1 MNKKRKSGVLM
12 PLSCINGNFGVGVMG
27 KEAFDFIDKL
37 KRMGFSCWQVLP
49 VGMTDQ
55 MNSPYCSCSAFA
67 GNPVYIDLREFPK
80 ELLTDEDVNGNI
92 YHGSCYTADY
102 KFALEKRMN
111 SLRKAFESASEE
123 LLENVKKFVS
133 ENKYCRD
140 FSLYM
145 ALKEKHDLAPWWEW
159 SDKYKS
165 YSSAVR
171 SVDSELENES
181 LFQSFVQYLFYSQWD
196 KLKKYANSQGIE
208 ILGDM
213 PIYVSLDSAD
223 VWANTELFKLDEKTL
238 KPKKVAGVP
247 PDYFSADGQLWGNPI
262 YDWDKMEKDG
272 FKWWTDRIEFALKIY
287 DTVRIDHF
295 RALASYWEVDAEAK
309 TAKVGEWKDGP
320 KMKLFNKVSER
331 LGEMSIV
338 AEDLGT
344 FGEDV
349 VKLLDDTGF
358 PGMRVIQFGFDPNGD
373 STHLPHNYP
382 RNCVAYVGT
391 HDNNTLL
398 GWLYEAS
405 PDERKFA
412 LDYCGY
418 KGNNWGDGG
427 YKSESCRS
435 VIETVW
441 KSSAYLS
448 IISFQDMC
456 GFGSDA
462 RMNRPGI
469 AEENWLY
476 RAGKD
481 AIDNVDE
488 EYYRYINRLY
498 RRS

>member
-1 MNKKRKSGVLM
+1 MNKKRISGVLM
-12 PLSCINGNFGVGVMG
+12 PLSCINGDFGLGVMG
-27 KEAFDFIDKL
+27 EEAFKFIAKI

-67 GNPVYIDLREFPK
+67 GNPVYIDPRGLPEG
-80 ELLTDEDVNGNI
+80 LLTEDEISENLYN
-92 YHGSCYTADY
+92 GSCYTADY
-102 KFALEKRMN
+102 GFAFEKRIR
-111 SLRKAFESASEE
+111 SLRIAFSRADEALLKKVEAFTEE
-123 LLENVKKFVS
+123 NAF
-133 ENKYCRD
+133 CRD

-145 ALKEKHDLAPWWEW
+145 ALKEKFDLAPWWEW
-159 SDKYKS
+159 SDEYKN
-165 YSSAVR
+165 YSSAV
-171 SVDSELENES
+171 SAVDDDIRAEA
-181 LFQSFVQYLFYSQWD
+181 LFHSFVQYIFYTQWGT
-196 KLKKYANSQGIE
+196 LKAYAKAQGVE
-208 ILGDM
+208 TVGDM

-223 VWANTELFKLDEKTL
+223 VWAHTELFKLDKKTL

-247 PDYFSADGQLWGNPI
+247 PDYFSSDGQLWGNPI
-262 YDWDKMEKDG
+262 YDWDKMEQDG
-272 FKWWTDRIEFALKIY
+272 FKWWIERIEFALKMY

-295 RALASYWEVDAEAK
+295 RALASYWEVDADAE
-309 TAKVGEWKDGP
+309 TARVGEWKQGP
-320 KMKLFNKVSER
+320 GMKLFDKVCER
-331 LGEMSIV
+331 LSSPSII

-349 VKLLDDTGF
+349 VKLLEDTGF

-373 STHLPHNYP
+373 STHLPHNFQ

-418 KGNNWGDGG
+418 KGHNWGEGG

-441 KSSAYLS
+441 RSSAYLT

-462 RMNRPGI
+462 RMNRPGV
-469 AEENWLY
+469 AQGNWLY

-481 AIDNVDE
+481 AVNSVDE
-488 EYYRYINRLY
+488 EYYKYINRLY

>member
-1 MNKKRKSGVLM
+1 MEEKRMSGVLM
-12 PLSCINGNFGVGVMG
+12 PLSCINGDFGVGVMG
-27 KEAFDFIDKL
+27 SETFEFISKI

-49 VGMTDQ
+49 IGMTDQ

-67 GNPVYIDLREFPK
+67 GNPVYIDPRLLPK
-80 ELLTDEDVNGNI
+80 GLLTDEEISENI

-102 KFALEKRMN
+102 DFAFEKRMQT
-111 SLRKAFESASEE
+111 LRLAFSRADGE
-123 LLENVKKFVS
+123 LMKKVEDFVS
-133 ENKYCRD
+133 HNSYCSA

-145 ALKEKHDLAPWWEW
+145 ALKEKFDLAPWWEW
-159 SDKYKS
+159 SDEFKS
-165 YSSAVR
+165 YSSAKLSLDDDIR
-171 SVDSELENES
+171 SRA
-181 LFQSFVQYLFYSQWD
+181 LFHSFVQYIFYLQWGT
-196 KLKKYANSQGIE
+196 LKEFANKQGVRIV
-208 ILGDM
+208 GDM

-223 VWANTELFKLDEKTL
+223 VWSNTELFKLDEETL

-262 YDWDKMEKDG
+262 YDWEKMEKDG
-272 FKWWTDRIEFALKIY
+272 FKWWIDRISFSLNIY

-295 RALASYWEVDAEAK
+295 RAFASYWQVDFGAK
-309 TAKVGEWKDGP
+309 TAKDGEWKQGP
-320 KMKLFNKVSER
+320 GMKLFDEVREKLS
-331 LGEMSIV
+331 LPSII

-349 VKLLDDTGF
+349 VKLLEDTEF

-382 RNCVAYVGT
+382 KGCVAYVGT

-398 GWLYEAS
+398 GWLYEAT

-418 KGNNWGDGG
+418 KGHNWGDGG

-435 VIETVW
+435 IIETVW
-441 KSSAYLS
+441 KSTACLAM
-448 IISFQDMC
+448 ISFQDMC

-462 RMNRPGI
+462 RMNRPGV
-469 AEENWLY
+469 AEGNWLY

-481 AIDNVDE
+481 AVNSVDE
-488 EYYRYINRLY
+488 EYYKYINRLY

>member
-1 MNKKRKSGVLM
+1 MYKKRISGVLM
-12 PLSCINGNFGVGVMG
+12 PLSCINGDFGVGVMG
-27 KEAFDFIDKL
+27 REAVAFLEKL

-49 VGMTDQ
+49 IGMTDQ

-67 GNPVYIDLREFPK
+67 GNPVYIDPRELPK
-80 ELLTDEDVNGNI
+80 GLLTETEIADNA

-102 KFALEKRMN
+102 AYALEKRMK
-111 SLRKAFESASEE
+111 SLRIAFERADEK
-123 LLENVKKFVS
+123 LLEKVKKFIS

-140 FSLYM
+140 FALYM

-159 SDKYKS
+159 GDEYKD
-165 YSSAVR
+165 YATAVK
-171 SVDSELENES
+171 SVDSETEKEA
-181 LFQSFVQYLFYSQWD
+181 LFQSFVQYIFYSQWGT
-196 KLKKYANSQGIE
+196 LKASAESMGIKTV
-208 ILGDM
+208 GDM

-223 VWANTELFKLDEKTL
+223 VWAHTQLFKLDEKTL

-272 FKWWTDRIEFALKIY
+272 FKWWVERIEFALKIY

-295 RALASYWEVDAEAK
+295 RALASYWEVDADAK
-309 TAKVGEWKDGP
+309 TAKNGEWKQGP
-320 KMKLFNKVSER
+320 GMKLFDKVSEK
-331 LGEMSIV
+331 LKDPSIV

-349 VKLLDDTGF
+349 VKLLEDTGF

-373 STHLPHNYP
+373 STHLPHNYD

-427 YKSESCRS
+427 YHSESCRS
-435 VIETVW
+435 IVETVW
-441 KSSAYLS
+441 KSSAYLA

-462 RMNRPGI
+462 RMNRPGV
-469 AEENWLY
+469 AEGNWLY

-481 AIDNVDE
+481 AVDSVDE
-488 EYYRYINRLY
+488 EYYKHINRLY

>member
-469 AEENWLY
+469 AEGNWLY

>member
-1 MNKKRKSGVLM
+1 MYKKRKSGVLM
-12 PLSCINGNFGVGVMG
+12 PLSCINGDFGVGVMG
-27 KEAFDFIDKL
+27 EEAFEFVDKL

-67 GNPVYIDLREFPK
+67 GNPIYIDPRSLPNGLVEK
-80 ELLTDEDVNGNI
+80 EETDENL
-92 YHGSCYTADY
+92 YTGSCYTAAYD
-102 KFALEKRMN
+102 FALEKRTQL
-111 SLRKAFESASEE
+111 LRAAFERADDKLFEK
-123 LLENVKKFVS
+123 VKQFVS
-133 ENKYCRD
+133 ENEYCKN

-145 ALKEKHDLAPWWEW
+145 ALKEKFNLAPWWEW
-159 SDKYKS
+159 DDKYKS

-171 SVDSELENES
+171 SVDCETEHEA
-181 LFQSFVQYLFYSQWD
+181 LFYSFVQYLFYLQWN
-196 KLKKYANSQGIE
+196 KLKDYANSNGIE

-223 VWANTELFKLDEKTL
+223 VWANSDLFKLDEKTL

-247 PDYFSADGQLWGNPI
+247 PDYFSSDGQLWGNPI

-272 FKWWTDRIEFALKIY
+272 FRWWTDRLEFALRIY

-295 RALASYWEVDAEAK
+295 RALASYWEVDADAK

-320 KMKLFNKVSER
+320 KMKLFDKVTEK
-331 LGEMSIV
+331 LGNVSIV
-338 AEDLGT
+338 VEDLGT

-349 VKLLDDTGF
+349 IKLLEDTGF

-398 GWLYEAS
+398 GWLYEAT

-435 VIETVW
+435 IIETVW

-448 IISFQDMC
+448 ILSFQDMC

-469 AEENWLY
+469 AEGNWLY

-488 EYYRYINRLY
+488 EYYRHINSLY

>member
-80 ELLTDEDVNGNI
+80 DLLTDEDVNGNI

>member
-1 MNKKRKSGVLM
+1 M
-12 PLSCINGNFGVGVMG
+12 PLSCINGDFGVGVMG
-27 KEAFDFIDKL
+27 REAVAFLEKL

-49 VGMTDQ
+49 IGMTDQ

-67 GNPVYIDLREFPK
+67 GNPVYIDPRELP
-80 ELLTDEDVNGNI
+80 EGLLTEAEIAENA

-102 KFALEKRMN
+102 AYALEKRMK
-111 SLRKAFESASEE
+111 SLRIAFERADEK
-123 LLENVKKFVS
+123 LLEKVKKFIS
-133 ENKYCRD
+133 ENEYCRD
-140 FSLYM
+140 FAIYM

-159 SDKYKS
+159 GDEYKD
-165 YSSAVR
+165 YATAVK
-171 SVDSELENES
+171 SVDSETEKEA
-181 LFQSFVQYLFYSQWD
+181 LFQSFVQYIFYSQWGT
-196 KLKKYANSQGIE
+196 LKAKAESMGIKTV
-208 ILGDM
+208 GDM
-213 PIYVSLDSAD
+213 PIYVSFDSAD
-223 VWANTELFKLDEKTL
+223 VWAHTPLFKLDEKTL

-272 FKWWTDRIEFALKIY
+272 FRWWVDRIEFALKIY

-295 RALASYWEVDAEAK
+295 RALASYWEVDADAK
-309 TAKVGEWKDGP
+309 TAKNGEWKQGP
-320 KMKLFNKVSER
+320 GMKLFDKVSEK
-331 LGEMSIV
+331 LKDPSIV

-349 VKLLDDTGF
+349 VKLLEDTGF

-373 STHLPHNYP
+373 STHLPHNYD

-427 YKSESCRS
+427 YHSESCRS
-435 VIETVW
+435 IVETVW
-441 KSSAYLS
+441 KSSAYLA

-462 RMNRPGI
+462 RMNRPGV
-469 AEENWLY
+469 AEGNWLY

-481 AIDNVDE
+481 AVDSVDE
-488 EYYRYINRLY
+488 EYYKYINRLY